1 MASLSTGG
9 TTYAFGF
16 YGNTLKKTL
25 DLTQGEIGT
34 ISTSFFCAGLFS
46 WIPGLCA
53 DKLGTKFSIALG
65 GVLGAASLLEFW
77 AVSRQF
83 VTIERHLLVPVL
95 SVLSVMIFLSNAM
108 VTGSVFKIIAAACGP
123 GSKGSAVGIA
133 KGYVGLGAAMYG
145 GLFESLRQK
154 NQSDLD
160 FLPMA
165 AFFAIVCA
173 VLPAISILPT
183 KNQVDSIAFQDNL
196 TPSHFRILFCSLITM
211 AVLVAGNSL
220 LALFR
225 GDIEIHGGKDESHE
239 SGPNY
244 GMFFLLV
251 SVWLAPIVALRYV
264 PTRQAYEGVELTVID
279 EIDQEEHDEEVNSRP
294 KPTAA
299 ESSSSA
305 SSGNR
310 FSPLPIIAA
319 ADVLCEGTKRDHSNN
334 LDGSENDT
342 LLVVED
348 EDGLNRGVSRA
359 PILGEDM
366 NLYQMLQTPTA
377 LLMLWT
383 TTIIV
388 GSGTVETNN
397 MGEMVE
403 ALGLAK
409 AVGPA
414 SMTLFSVAQCASRVL
429 TGVISESALKWNTR
443 AFGIEKGVPRPM
455 FLVFASML
463 GFTAHLTLGFAK
475 NKFFFVLGAALSGGA
490 FGMVWP
496 MLVLVTGELFGT
508 GNVGANYM
516 FFDGFTSASGTL
528 LLSKVVAQRVYEK
541 HIDAHGEDTT
551 TCLGMDCF
559 RQTHF
564 IIAALTLSCI
574 ATSLGTV
581 HASRHVYN
589 KRQHSP

>member
-1 MASLSTGG
+1 MSTKERSNIPSVICALMASLTTGG

-25 DLTQGEIGT
+25 DLTQGQIGA

-65 GVLGAASLLEFW
+65 GCLGAASLLEFW

-83 VTIERHLLVPVL
+83 VIIERQFLVPLL

-108 VTGSVFKIIAAACGP
+108 VTGSVFKIIAATCGP

-145 GLFESLRQK
+145 GLFESLRQR

-160 FLPMA
+160 FIPMA

-173 VLPAISILPT
+173 VLPAAVLPT
-183 KNQVDSIAFQDNL
+183 KQQVDSTSFEDNL
-196 TPSHFRILFCSLITM
+196 TPLHFRILFCSLITM
-211 AVLVAGNSL
+211 AILVAGSSL
-220 LALFR
+220 LSLFQEDADAYD
-225 GDIEIHGGKDESHE
+225 GNDGSSDDL
-239 SGPNY
+239 GPNY
-244 GMFFLLV
+244 GMFFVLV
-251 SVWLAPIVALRYV
+251 TVWLAPIVALRYI
-264 PTRQAYEGVELTVID
+264 PTSPTSDGVELTIID
-279 EIDQEEHDEEVNSRP
+279 EMDEEEHDEEGNFRPTTSRTDL
-294 KPTAA
+294 KVSRETDA
-299 ESSSSA
+299 EDCQS
-305 SSGNR
+305 
-310 FSPLPIIAA
+310 
-319 ADVLCEGTKRDHSNN
+319 HS
-334 LDGSENDT
+334 EEHDT
-342 LLVVED
+342 LLRAED
-348 EDGLNRGVSRA
+348 QVNLNTEITRK

-383 TTIIV
+383 TTILV

-409 AVGPA
+409 SVGPA

-429 TGVISESALKWNTR
+429 TGVISESALQWNVR
-443 AFGIEKGVPRPM
+443 GFGIEKGIPRPM
-455 FLVFASML
+455 FLVFASIL
-463 GFTAHLTLGFAK
+463 GFTAHLTLGFAR
-475 NKFFFVLGAALSGGA
+475 NKLFFVLGAALSGGA

-516 FFDGFTSASGTL
+516 FFDGFTSATGTL
-528 LLSKVVAQRVYEK
+528 FLSQIVAQRVYDK
-541 HIDAHGEDTT
+541 HIDANSEDTT
-551 TCLGMDCF
+551 TCIGMVCF
-559 RQTHF
+559 RQTHL
-564 IIAALTLSCI
+564 IIAALIVSCM
-574 ATSLGTV
+574 ATSLATV
-581 HASRHVYN
+581 YASRHVYN
-589 KRQHSP
+589 KRLHSP

>member
-25 DLTQGEIGT
+25 DLTQGQIGA

-65 GVLGAASLLEFW
+65 GCLGAASLLEFW

-83 VTIERHLLVPVL
+83 VIIERHFLVPLL

-108 VTGSVFKIIAAACGP
+108 VTGSVFKIIAATCGP

-154 NQSDLD
+154 SQSDLD
-160 FLPMA
+160 FIPMA

-173 VLPAISILPT
+173 VIPAVTVLPT
-183 KNQVDSIAFQDNL
+183 KQQVDSTSFEDNL
-196 TPSHFRILFCSLITM
+196 TPLHFRILFCSLITM
-211 AVLVAGNSL
+211 AILVAGSSL
-220 LALFR
+220 LSLLQ
-225 GDIEIHGGKDESHE
+225 GGIEAHDGNDESDDL
-239 SGPNY
+239 GPNY

-251 SVWLAPIVALRYV
+251 TVWLAPIVALRYI
-264 PTRQAYEGVELTVID
+264 PTSHINEGVELTIID
-279 EIDQEEHDEEVNSRP
+279 DMNEEKHDTEGNLCSATPFTEPSIPTGKVSREMDEEHFPSH
-294 KPTAA
+294 
-299 ESSSSA
+299 
-305 SSGNR
+305 SG
-310 FSPLPIIAA
+310 
-319 ADVLCEGTKRDHSNN
+319 EH
-334 LDGSENDT
+334 ET
-342 LLVVED
+342 LLGED
-348 EDGLNRGVSRA
+348 QIDLNGEVTRKPV
-359 PILGEDM
+359 LGEDM
-366 NLYQMLQTPTA
+366 NLCEMLQTPTA

-383 TTIIV
+383 TTILV

-409 AVGPA
+409 SVGPA

-429 TGVISESALKWNTR
+429 TGVISESALQWNVKG
-443 AFGIEKGVPRPM
+443 FGIEKGIPRPM

-463 GFTAHLTLGFAK
+463 GFTAHLTLGFAR

-508 GNVGANYM
+508 SNVGANYM
-516 FFDGFTSASGTL
+516 FFDGFTSATGTL
-528 LLSKVVAQRVYEK
+528 FLSQVVAQRVYEK
-541 HIDAHGEDTT
+541 HIDANSEDTT
-551 TCLGMDCF
+551 TCIGMACF
-559 RQTHF
+559 RQTHL
-564 IIAALTLSCI
+564 IIAALVVSCM
-574 ATSLGTV
+574 ATSLATV
-581 HASRHVYN
+581 YASRHVYN
-589 KRQHSP
+589 KRLHSP

>member
-1 MASLSTGG
+1 MSIKDRSNIPSVICALMASLTTGG

-25 DLTQGEIGT
+25 DLTQGQIGA

-65 GVLGAASLLEFW
+65 GCLGAASLLEFW

-83 VTIERHLLVPVL
+83 VIIERQLLVPLL

-108 VTGSVFKIIAAACGP
+108 VTGSVFKIIAATCGH
-123 GSKGSAVGIA
+123 GSKGSVVGIA

-160 FLPMA
+160 FIPMA

-173 VLPAISILPT
+173 VIPAVTVLPT
-183 KNQVDSIAFQDNL
+183 KQQVDSTSFQDNL
-196 TPSHFRILFCSLITM
+196 TPLHFRILFCSLITM
-211 AVLVAGNSL
+211 AILVAGSSL
-220 LALFR
+220 LSLFQQNVDAYD
-225 GDIEIHGGKDESHE
+225 GNDELDDL
-239 SGPNY
+239 GPNY
-244 GMFFLLV
+244 GMFFVLV
-251 SVWLAPIVALRYV
+251 TVWLAPIIALRYI
-264 PTRQAYEGVELTVID
+264 PTSATNEGVELTILDDMD
-279 EIDQEEHDEEVNSRP
+279 EEEHDEEGNFRATTSLTELKVTREMD
-294 KPTAA
+294 A
-299 ESSSSA
+299 E
-305 SSGNR
+305 G
-310 FSPLPIIAA
+310 
-319 ADVLCEGTKRDHSNN
+319 EEH
-334 LDGSENDT
+334 DT
-342 LLVVED
+342 LLRTDDQVD
-348 EDGLNRGVSRA
+348 LNGEVTRK
-359 PILGEDM
+359 PLLGEDM

-383 TTIIV
+383 TTILV

-409 AVGPA
+409 SVGPA

-429 TGVISESALKWNTR
+429 TGVISESALQWNVR
-443 AFGIEKGVPRPM
+443 GFGMDKGIPRPM
-455 FLVFASML
+455 FLVFASIL
-463 GFTAHLTLGFAK
+463 GFTAHLTLGFAR

-516 FFDGFTSASGTL
+516 FFDGFTSATGTL
-528 LLSKVVAQRVYEK
+528 LLSQVVAQRVYEK
-541 HIDAHGEDTT
+541 HIDAKSEDTT
-551 TCLGMDCF
+551 TCIGMACF
-559 RQTHF
+559 RQTHL
-564 IIAALTLSCI
+564 IIAALIVSCM
-574 ATSLGTV
+574 ATSLATV
-581 HASRHVYN
+581 YASRHVYN
-589 KRQHSP
+589 KRLHSP